1 MNFFLFEKYGLNEN
15 EENVATI
22 ERCLEEQKAKDG
34 WETKLN
40 SKNDKIKSKAKEQK
54 KQWTEDKEI
63 LLSKERREAYLKQYY
78 DAVKEIIEYIN
89 DSGADESSF
98 EEIATIQGVTL
109 EMIKRIY
116 EKHKDLAIDDTVNLS
131 DMQQLAFKINRVT
144 NAYNELVSKC
154 NPTIKEKFI
163 EKGINIGSL
172 ADILSISSCRSAKA
186 AEDNSCKISKLAY
199 ELYDKQVFSSDIKN
213 DFIDIFEPNST
224 KDTAVI
230 GIIRDDN
237 FTKFIAVNNGIL
249 FRYIRT
255 VCVLMKK
262 TEPIGSKKIANVAP
276 SDKASFMNAMNEVF
290 SVSFNVAQS
299 MPDATGSAE
308 KAVEIP
314 SEVYQGEEM
323 LKCGNF
329 KAAADFFN
337 KASQIAPYCWQAYWG
352 RFKASISARTDEE
365 IYFPGFLKELRESQT
380 KDDCPDYINYYQ
392 SAKRNATEQKSTEI
406 NFDLIEMEYKQADK
420 INVQFLEKVDVIKV
434 GYIKGELDALAG
446 NTEINTIKSP
456 AGQKAALKIGK
467 NILDFGDWKLINDDG
482 VLPSIVKALIGFMTF
497 FFGFVE
503 VTRMEIGEY
512 NFDELAFFAC
522 LALTIIVGIAV
533 KVWSDRLI
541 WGILSAIGTFLVYGI
556 LSDLMYKIRIISF
569 VAGIPCVIVGLV
581 LTAFGVIKIQKF
593 AISGK
598 KMAEIRHSKDQNDQE
613 IEQYFIE
620 EIENMNAEPTYTK
633 YRIPLP
639 DDLSLE
645 PINMQ

>member
-63 LLSKERREAYLKQYY
+63 LLSKDRREAYLKQYY

-329 KAAADFFN
+329 KAAADFFT

-352 RFKASISARTDEE
+352 RFKASIDARTDEE

-420 INVQFLEKVDVIKV
+420 INVQFLEKVDVIKS
-434 GYIKGELDALAG
+434 GYIQGELIATIRGAD
-446 NTEINTIKSP
+446 IDTIKSP
-456 AGQKAALKIGK
+456 AGKEAAIKMGK
-467 NILDFGDWKLINDDG
+467 HILNYTKWKSINEDG
-482 VLPSIVKALIGFMTF
+482 VLPSLFRILLGLFLFAFGMVPMANIQIGGHDSIGSTLYVFMAMGIYVGAAIKFWYDSWIRGIILGIGTILASAVLFEVMFKNTFLLYLIG
-497 FFGFVE
+497 
-503 VTRMEIGEY
+503 I
-512 NFDELAFFAC
+512 
-522 LALTIIVGIAV
+522 
-533 KVWSDRLI
+533 S
-541 WGILSAIGTFLVYGI
+541 LV
-556 LSDLMYKIRIISF
+556 
-569 VAGIPCVIVGLV
+569 VAGFAVI
-581 LTAFGVIKIQKF
+581 AFGVMKFRKF

-598 KMAEIRHSKDQNDQE
+598 KIAEMRHSKEQSDQE
-613 IEQYFIE
+613 IEQCFIE

-633 YRIPLP
+633 YRIPMP
-639 DDLSLE
+639 DDLSLSHLNIE
-645 PINMQ
+645 